1 VGQRAWGADLQ
12 GRALAMAGDGQG
24 AERKLAEARE
34 LAGMLEDRTT
44 DRRPWSYWMMPRWFQ
59 CQRGVAFGYLAG
71 DPRYRD
77 MAVNELG
84 AGYAGLPEDYQLSE
98 AAAEYLVHLADVHV
112 RAGDAG
118 QACDVVQ
125 QAAEIARLTGSV
137 QLRITL
143 TGLHVQMA
151 ARWPDDPR
159 VTDLADALR

>member
-1 VGQRAWGADLQ
+1 
-12 GRALAMAGDGQG
+12 M
-24 AERKLAEARE
+24 
-34 LAGMLEDRTT
+34 
-44 DRRPWSYWMMPRWFQ
+44 
-59 CQRGVAFGYLAG
+59 
-71 DPRYRD
+71 
-77 MAVNELG
+77 
-84 AGYAGLPEDYQLSE
+84 
-98 AAAEYLVHLADVHV
+98 